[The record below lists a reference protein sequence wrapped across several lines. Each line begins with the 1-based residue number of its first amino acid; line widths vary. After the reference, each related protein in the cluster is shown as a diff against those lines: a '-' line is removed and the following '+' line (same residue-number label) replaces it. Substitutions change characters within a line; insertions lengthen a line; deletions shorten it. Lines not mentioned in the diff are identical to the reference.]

1 MNKTV
6 VTVNCDNSR
15 ASRTDVNNNSSET
28 ESEPEQ
34 SYHLN
39 IQIVQDRDTTTTPLE
54 GSQPRKPVED
64 SELASK
70 EVEGTS
76 DDIMVSLARTA
87 KEMREI
93 IMGRKKRDPRKE
105 KRKDLRRR
113 VEMIEEL

>member
-1 MNKTV
+1 M
-6 VTVNCDNSR
+6 TVNCDNST
-15 ASRTDVNNNSSET
+15 RTDLNNNSSET
-28 ESEPEQ
+28 DSEPEQ

-39 IQIVQDRDTTTTPLE
+39 IEIVQDKDTE
-54 GSQPRKPVED
+54 INQVED
-64 SELASK
+64 SRPSKAGDSDLNSK
-70 EVEGTS
+70 EVEDTS